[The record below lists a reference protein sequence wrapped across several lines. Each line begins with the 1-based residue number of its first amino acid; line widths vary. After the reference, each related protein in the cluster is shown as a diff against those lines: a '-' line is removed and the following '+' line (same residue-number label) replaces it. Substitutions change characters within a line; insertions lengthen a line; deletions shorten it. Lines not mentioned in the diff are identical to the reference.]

1 MEIPVGMNIP
11 SVQIQKNVSSAMPV
25 EKSRRT
31 WIRYHLACF
40 CLIVTGGCSAL
51 PGIPDSELAAFG
63 PSVEQVRSLLQQDR
77 VREALDEALYLAREY
92 PSGLTETLVGQAMW
106 RNGRVTEAEARFR
119 RAVKTDLAESYVGL
133 AAVRASAG
141 RWDAARRLLSDVSG
155 NSESGAWAQSLL
167 ASSAWRSGDLV
178 ETRTHLQAWSQIEED
193 VELAQAAAA
202 MAAAVADLEGPSEW
216 SGAATLVELETT
228 FGGGLVVPVRI
239 GGAEGRLLLDLAA
252 RQSFLSPELAEAGG
266 LTVRSGDGAVARTPD
281 PPDLAMN
288 RHRPHSLQAA
298 CPDLQFGQARLR
310 NSIVG
315 VGQPPEGVDGV
326 LAFDLLLTARWS
338 LRFDSPL
345 LALGPA
351 DASADVHQMIGGSIP
366 ATVAWLNARL
376 AYQALAVQVF
386 VYPLVGGERVAVGL
400 DPGMRS
406 MLDPEQ
412 LLDGTRPRERLQM
425 GGWSAEVEWEFSSL
439 DSWAT
444 AGGVA
449 PSATLGHN
457 LMDDWILHWMPG
469 QEQIRFDRAA
479 ASALPADAGR
489 RERARRQRQPA
500 AGDD

>member
-1 MEIPVGMNIP
+1 MNIP
-11 SVQIQKNVSSAMPV
+11 SVQIHENVSLAMPV
-25 EKSRRT
+25 EKSGRT
-31 WIRYHLACF
+31 WIRHYLAYF
-40 CLIVTGGCSAL
+40 CLIVMGGCSAL

-63 PSVEQVRSLLQQDR
+63 PSVEQVRFLLRQDR

-106 RNGRVTEAEARFR
+106 RNGRVTEAETRFR

-141 RWDAARRLLSDVSG
+141 HWGAAKRLLSDVSG

-167 ASSAWRSGDLV
+167 ASSAWRSGNLA
-178 ETRTHLQAWSQIEED
+178 ETRTHLQAWSQIEMD

-202 MAAAVADLEGPSEW
+202 MAAAVADLEGPPEW
-216 SGAATLVELETT
+216 SGAATLVDLETMS
-228 FGGGLVVPVRI
+228 GGGLMVPVRV

-266 LTVRSGDGAVARTPD
+266 LVVRSGDGVVARTSNLTGSD
-281 PPDLAMN
+281 MN

-298 CPDLQFGQARLR
+298 SPDLQFGEARLR

-338 LRFDSPL
+338 LRFDTPV

-351 DASADVHQMIGGSIP
+351 SASADVHQMIGGSIP

-406 MLDPEQ
+406 ILDPEQ
-412 LLDGTRPRERLQM
+412 LLDGAIPRGRLQI
-425 GGWSAEVEWEFSSL
+425 GGWSAEVEWEVSSL

-479 ASALPADAGR
+479 TLTLPTDAER
-489 RERARRQRQPA
+489 RERPGR
-500 AGDD
+500 